1 MELECGNKT
10 YSKRDDIELKF
21 HEWDKLKIIT
31 EYDNPNGSGH
41 CCRYFYMKCNKDG
54 ELIIKEQG

>member
-21 HEWDKLKIIT
+21 HKWDSLTIIT
-31 EYDNPNGSGH
+31 EYDNPNGSGS
-41 CCRYFYMKCNKDG
+41 CYRYFDMKCNEDG
-54 ELIIKEQG
+54 ELIIKEKK